1 VKKYTLHSIG
11 LRIAILLLAPIALA
25 ANQQDFSLFQPA
37 TLSGKL
43 LQAGNYQVS
52 WTGSAPNVE
61 LKVRSG
67 GKVLATS
74 PAQLVPV
81 DQPYPRGSVLLIPNP
96 DGSMAISEFRFGG
109 KKYRIVVSPS
119 EPMRQ

>member
-1 VKKYTLHSIG
+1 VKKYTLHSIA
-11 LRIAILLLAPIALA
+11 LLIAIVLLAPFALA

-43 LQAGNYQVS
+43 LQAGNYEVS

-61 LKVRSG
+61 LKVSSD
-67 GKVLATS
+67 GKVLTTS

-81 DQPYPRGSVLLIPNP
+81 DRPYPRGSVLLVRNP
-96 DGSMAISEFRFGG
+96 DGSMAVSEFRFGG
-109 KKYRIVVSPS
+109 KKYRIVVNLPG
-119 EPMRQ
+119 PTRR